1 MKAEF
6 YGRLRRSVEL
16 LDIEKNDRILNVGCK
31 DAWLEELAKYRCKK
45 IIGIDI
51 NTEAISRNNKK
62 IKNKNVKFLR
72 VDITEKTS
80 FKNRSFDK
88 VCFLDVIEH
97 LPQGTEGNALKE
109 INRVLK
115 EDGVLILSTPNNNPF
130 CKFTDPGYW
139 VLGHRHYSP
148 DFIRGLLKKNDFEI
162 EHLEV
167 NGRWIEL
174 ITLPFFAFFWFLKY
188 DIPFKKFF
196 DQVIDKEYNGHGWY
210 TIMIKARKVR
220 DVE

>member
-16 LDIEKNDRILNVGCK
+16 LGIEKNDRILNVGCK
-31 DAWLEELAKYRCKK
+31 DAWLEELAKGRCKE

-62 IKNKNVKFLR
+62 IKNKTVRFLR
-72 VDITEKTS
+72 VDITEKTP

-97 LPQGTEGNALKE
+97 LPQGTEVKALKE

-115 EDGVLILSTPNNNPF
+115 NDGVLILSTPNNNLF

-139 VLGHRHYSP
+139 VLGHRHYDS
-148 DFIRGLLKKNDFEI
+148 DFIRDMLKKSNFEVEHFEI
-162 EHLEV
+162 GGKL
-167 NGRWIEL
+167 IESL
-174 ITLPFFAFFWFLKY
+174 TLPFFALFWFLKS
-188 DIPFKKFF
+188 DIPFKNFINH
-196 DQVIDKEYNGHGWY
+196 VIDDEYNGTGWY
-210 TIMIKARKVR
+210 TIMITARKVSS
-220 DVE
+220 VE